1 MSKLLKNISSKL
13 RALNEGMVD
22 KSEAGYKGEMA
33 ISQCKQ
39 IQHHLNELMQVLK
52 TDTDLPEWV
61 ASKMTLAA
69 DYVQT
74 ASDYLLAKSDMKE
87 DVEELHEI
95 GDTPEG
101 KKVLKKYVKGA
112 TSSAIQLG
120 VKHGEKKAERDE
132 RDRMMNRHMMG
143 FSDKEDVHKKMKTT
157 HDDVHK
163 PREKALRRYQGIL
176 RATDRLTKEE
186 VNMTDTS
193 MGGADTVAQ
202 SSAGEVYKKASTKK
216 STAPTTPTGTATHVV
231 QGKTGDAYNATPITQ
246 RNLNLEHS
254 IQQVMNTSYQLKAIR
269 EQAADLSII
278 TPEQRN
284 DWINVE
290 RGQMN
295 VVDYFN
301 KYKITG
307 E

>member
-101 KKVLKKYVKGA
+101 KKVLGSYVKKASNQLLGKGISGGMA
-112 TSSAIQLG
+112 LARNNADGEAEGHKLVNKAVKRMTGIQ
-120 VKHGEKKAERDE
+120 KA
-132 RDRMMNRHMMG
+132 
-143 FSDKEDVHKKMKTT
+143 
-157 HDDVHK
+157 
-163 PREKALRRYQGIL
+163 A
-176 RATDRLTKEE
+176 DRLTKEE